1 MVVDN
6 PFLAPLGNWYTCPNG
21 HIFSISECGGAMQ
34 VRKCNECGEAIG
46 EGGDNVPQSTQRV
59 SMEEDITAL
68 QDEAT
73 PRQEKLVLRDLC

>member
-6 PFLAPLGNWYTCPNG
+6 PYLAPLGNWYTCPNG
-21 HIFSISECGGAMQ
+21 HIFSISECGGTMQ

-46 EGGDNVPQSTQRV
+46 GSSHNVPQSGRRV
-59 SMEEDITAL
+59 SMEDIAAQ
-68 QDEAT
+68 QDEVT